1 MPGLSREEAA
11 TRAGV
16 DATYIDELV
25 AARVLSAAD
34 DDGFTTS
41 DVRRI
46 GLLRALQEAGLPL
59 DGLAAG
65 FAKGVVT
72 LEFLDNPEYDRF
84 AGLSA
89 ETFDQVSAR
98 TEIPLA
104 LLAVIR
110 EAIGLGS
117 ARGHDL
123 LREDE
128 LAIVPFIELQLQV
141 GFRPPAIER
150 LLRGMGESL
159 RRIAESEAEWWRTE
173 IIEPRIAAGLGPTE
187 VGGGDIAEGL
197 TEKSQQAL
205 LAMLHAQQAQTWT
218 SNIVAG
224 FERQLANAGLFRA
237 PDRPPAICFLDITGY
252 TRLTQ
257 ERGDR
262 AAAELAEA
270 LSRITKRTSI
280 EHGGRAV
287 KWLGDGVM
295 FWFRDPGPGTV
306 GALEMVDALGSA
318 GLPPAHVG
326 LHAGPVVMQ
335 QGDYYGQTVNMA
347 ARIAEYARP
356 GEVLVSQAVAE
367 AAQAGQGTAGVDFI
381 EIGPVDLKGVSG
393 AVQLHAAK
401 RASI

>member
-16 DATYIDELV
+16 DVAYIDELI
-25 AARVLSAAD
+25 AARVLAAPG
-34 DDGFTTS
+34 DDGFSTS
-41 DVRRI
+41 DVRRVGI
-46 GLLRALQEAGLPL
+46 LRSLQEAGLPL

-65 FAKGVVT
+65 FAQGVVT
-72 LEFLDNPEYDRF
+72 LDFMNNPEYERF

-89 ETFDQVSAR
+89 ETFEQASAR
-98 TEIPLA
+98 TGVPLA
-104 LLAVIR
+104 LLTVIR

-117 ARGHDL
+117 ANGHDL

-128 LAIVPFIELQLQV
+128 LAVVPFLEVQLQV

-150 LLRGMGESL
+150 LLRGMGDSL
-159 RRIAESEAEWWRTE
+159 RRIAESEAEWWRSE
-173 IIEPRIAAGLGPTE
+173 IIEPRIAAGLGPDE
-187 VGGGDIAEGL
+187 VGGGDVAQSL
-197 TEKSQQAL
+197 TEQSQQAL

-218 SNIVAG
+218 TNIVAG
-224 FERQLANAGLFRA
+224 FEGQLAKAGLFHP

-262 AAAELAEA
+262 AAVELAEA
-270 LSRITKRTSI
+270 LSTITKRTSI
-280 EHGGRAV
+280 DHGGRAV

-356 GEVLVSQAVAE
+356 GEVLVSQAVAD
-367 AAQAGQGTAGVDFI
+367 AAGAGRGTAGVQFV
-381 EIGPVDLKGVSG
+381 EIGPVELKGVSG
-393 AVQLHAAK
+393 AVALHAAK
-401 RASI
+401 RTT